1 MTYLEKLKLAIK
13 ASLKA
18 AIQINK
24 IYKSNNFDIEFKND
38 NSPLTKADLA
48 SNEIIKNEL
57 SITDIPILSEE
68 GKMIDYE
75 VRKNWDELWIVD
87 PIDGTKRVCK
97 KKWRIYS

>member
-48 SNEIIKNEL
+48 SNEIILNSRDWE
-57 SITDIPILSEE
+57 SSQ
-68 GKMIDYE
+68 
-75 VRKNWDELWIVD
+75 
-87 PIDGTKRVCK
+87 
-97 KKWRIYS
+97 